1 MKFCTNLHIFYERNY
16 LFAKIKYDQYRLEN
30 IMKEI
35 IIIVLAS
42 LILVA
47 VIVGIILLVINSKK
61 KPEPVE
67 APQLD
72 LKEIGAL
79 SQQLTSLTNELKTN
93 IKLSV
98 SEEMNK
104 VLEQGNKS
112 NETNNEKL
120 ERFQRNITESLAT
133 RFDALNKQID
143 DKLIEINKKVDEKL
157 QEGFKATGETMA
169 QVRERLQAIDDAQKN
184 IENLSKDVVSLRSVL
199 EGNQSRGQ
207 YGEYQLSMVLHNVFG
222 DTMGCYEEQYTMK
235 KVKDGDD
242 VRADAV
248 VFMPEPNKM
257 ICIDSKFPFQDYQRI
272 FDTDNAEEK
281 ERLTKEFGNAVKKH
295 ITVIK
300 DKYIVEGK
308 TAPEALM
315 FIPNDGV
322 FAFIH
327 HNLEDVVD
335 YARSKKVILTSPS
348 TLPAILVTINMVRIE
363 VERSKNA
370 EEINKHLH
378 KLAKDFEMFGREW
391 ESFSSSLEKTT
402 KRREELDHRVGRLT
416 NKFQSIST
424 NNGLDDEPIQIEETN
439 NED

>member
-1 MKFCTNLHIFYERNY
+1 METIIL
-16 LFAKIKYDQYRLEN
+16 
-30 IMKEI
+30 I
-35 IIIVLAS
+35 IISSLVL
-42 LILVA
+42 IA
-47 VIVGIILLVINSKK
+47 VIVAIVLIIKNSNKK
-61 KPEPVE
+61 VE
-67 APQLD
+67 MPQLD

-79 SQQLTSLTNELKTN
+79 QQQLNSLTEQMKTN
-93 IKLSV
+93 IELSMAK
-98 SEEMNK
+98 EMNK
-104 VLEQGNKS
+104 ILEQSGKS
-112 NETNNEKL
+112 SESNNEKL
-120 ERFQRNITESLAT
+120 ERFQKNITESLAN
-133 RFDALNKQID
+133 RFDALNKQIN
-143 DKLIEINKKVDEKL
+143 DKLFEINKKVDEKL
-157 QEGFKATGETMA
+157 AEGFKGTSETMA

-184 IENLSKDVVSLRSVL
+184 IEALSKDVVSLRGVL

-222 DTMGCYEEQYTMK
+222 DTTGCYQEQYTMR

-272 FDTDNAEEK
+272 FETDNQEEK

-322 FAFIH
+322 FAFAH
-327 HNLEDVVD
+327 QNLEDVIE

-370 EEINKHLH
+370 EEINKHLQR
-378 KLAKDFEMFGREW
+378 LAKDFEMFGREW
-391 ESFSSSLEKTT
+391 DKFSNALEQTGR
-402 KRREELDHRVGRLT
+402 RREELDHRVGRIT
-416 NKFQSIST
+416 NKFQAIST
-424 NNGLDDEPIQIEETN
+424 NNGLEDEPKQIGDNGEEL
-439 NED
+439 

>member
-1 MKFCTNLHIFYERNY
+1 M
-16 LFAKIKYDQYRLEN
+16 EN
-30 IMKEI
+30 VI
-35 IIIVLAS
+35 IIILISLVLIAIIVAIF
-42 LILVA
+42 LIVR
-47 VIVGIILLVINSKK
+47 NSNKK
-61 KPEPVE
+61 SET
-67 APQLD
+67 PQLD

-79 SQQLTSLTNELKTN
+79 QQQLNSLTEQLKTN

-104 VLEQGNKS
+104 ILEQSGKNS
-112 NETNNEKL
+112 EANNEKL
-120 ERFQRNITESLAT
+120 ERFQKNITESLAN

-157 QEGFKATGETMA
+157 AEGFKGTAETMA
-169 QVRERLQAIDDAQKN
+169 QVRERLQAIDTAQKN
-184 IENLSKDVVSLRSVL
+184 IEKLSTDVGSLRSVL

-222 DTMGCYEEQYTMK
+222 DTTGCYQEQYTMK

-272 FDTDNAEEK
+272 FETDNLEEK
-281 ERLTKEFGNAVKKH
+281 EKLTKEFGNAVKKH

-322 FAFIH
+322 FAFVH
-327 HNLEDVVD
+327 QNLEDVIE
-335 YARSKKVILTSPS
+335 YARTKKVILTSPS

-370 EEINKHLH
+370 DEINKHLQR
-378 KLAKDFEMFGREW
+378 LAKDFEMFGREW
-391 ESFSSSLEKTT
+391 DKFSNALEQTG
-402 KRREELDHRVGRLT
+402 KRREELDHRVGKIT
-416 NKFQSIST
+416 GKFQAIST
-424 NNGLDDEPIQIEETN
+424 NNSLGEEPKQIEGDSSE
-439 NED
+439 EL

>member
-1 MKFCTNLHIFYERNY
+1 M
-16 LFAKIKYDQYRLEN
+16 EN
-30 IMKEI
+30 VI
-35 IIIVLAS
+35 IIILISLVLIAIIVAIF
-42 LILVA
+42 LIVR
-47 VIVGIILLVINSKK
+47 NSNKK
-61 KPEPVE
+61 SET
-67 APQLD
+67 PQLD

-79 SQQLTSLTNELKTN
+79 QQQLNSLTEQLKTN

-104 VLEQGNKS
+104 ILEQSGKNS
-112 NETNNEKL
+112 EANNEKL
-120 ERFQRNITESLAT
+120 ERFQKNITESLAN

-157 QEGFKATGETMA
+157 AEGFKGTAETMA
-169 QVRERLQAIDDAQKN
+169 QVRERLQAIDTAQKN
-184 IENLSKDVVSLRSVL
+184 IEKLSTDVVSLRSVL

-222 DTMGCYEEQYTMK
+222 DTTGCYQEQYTMK

-272 FDTDNAEEK
+272 FETDNLEEK
-281 ERLTKEFGNAVKKH
+281 EKLTKEFGNAVKKH

-322 FAFIH
+322 FAFVH
-327 HNLEDVVD
+327 QNLEDVIE
-335 YARSKKVILTSPS
+335 YARTKKVILTSPS

-370 EEINKHLH
+370 DEINKHLQR
-378 KLAKDFEMFGREW
+378 LAKDFEMFGREW
-391 ESFSSSLEKTT
+391 DKFSNALEQTG
-402 KRREELDHRVGRLT
+402 KRREELDHRVGKIT
-416 NKFQSIST
+416 GKFQAIST
-424 NNGLDDEPIQIEETN
+424 NNSLGEEPKQIEGDSSE
-439 NED
+439 EL

>member
-1 MKFCTNLHIFYERNY
+1 MEI
-16 LFAKIKYDQYRLEN
+16 AA
-30 IMKEI
+30 I
-35 IIIVLAS
+35 IISSLALLAIIVAIVL
-42 LILVA
+42 
-47 VIVGIILLVINSKK
+47 IVRKPANVQNSQ
-61 KPEPVE
+61 V
-67 APQLD
+67 D
-72 LKEIGAL
+72 LKEIGML
-79 SQQLTSLTNELKTN
+79 QQQLNSLTDQLKTN

-98 SEEMNK
+98 SEEITK
-104 VLEQGNKS
+104 VMEQSQKS
-112 NETNNEKL
+112 NELNNEKL
-120 ERFQRNITESLAT
+120 ERFQAGITESLNK

-157 QEGFKATGETMA
+157 AEGFKSTGETMA
-169 QVRERLQAIDDAQKN
+169 QVRERLQAIDAAQKN
-184 IENLSKDVVSLRSVL
+184 IEKLSSDVVSLKSVL

-207 YGEYQLSMVLHNVFG
+207 YGEYQLSMVLHSVFG
-222 DTMGCYEEQYTMK
+222 DTTGCYQEQFTMK

-272 FDTDNAEEK
+272 FETDIQEEK
-281 ERLTKEFGNAVKKH
+281 DRLTKEFGNAVKKH

-327 HNLEDVVD
+327 HNLEEVVE

-370 EEINKHLH
+370 EEINRHLQR
-378 KLAKDFEMFGREW
+378 LAKDFEMFGREW
-391 ESFSSSLEKTT
+391 DKFSNALEQTG
-402 KRREELDHRVGRLT
+402 KRREELDHRVGRIT
-416 NKFQSIST
+416 NKFQAINTS
-424 NNGLDDEPIQIEETN
+424 NNLSDDLKQIEGDNSEQL
-439 NED
+439 

>member
-1 MKFCTNLHIFYERNY
+1 MEYVV
-16 LFAKIKYDQYRLEN
+16 
-30 IMKEI
+30 I
-35 IIIVLAS
+35 IIISS

-47 VIVGIILLVINSKK
+47 VIIAIILIIIKSNKK
-61 KPEPVE
+61 VE
-67 APQLD
+67 APQID
-72 LKEIGAL
+72 LKELGAL
-79 SQQLTSLTNELKTN
+79 QQQLNTLTDQMRMN
-93 IKLSV
+93 IKLTV

-104 VLEQGNKS
+104 ILEQSGKNS
-112 NETNNEKL
+112 EANNEKL
-120 ERFQRNITESLAT
+120 ERFQKNITESLAN
-133 RFDALNKQID
+133 RFDALNKQIN

-157 QEGFKATGETMA
+157 AEGFKGTAETMA
-169 QVRERLQAIDDAQKN
+169 QVRERLQAIDVAQKN
-184 IENLSKDVVSLRSVL
+184 IEKLSGDVVSLRTVL

-222 DTMGCYEEQYTMK
+222 DTTGCYQEQYTMK

-272 FDTDNAEEK
+272 FETDNQEEK

-322 FAFIH
+322 FAFVH
-327 HNLEDVVD
+327 HNLNEVVE

-370 EEINKHLH
+370 EEINKHLQR
-378 KLAKDFEMFGREW
+378 LAKDFEMFGREW
-391 ESFSSSLEKTT
+391 DSFSTALERTT
-402 KRREELDHRVGRLT
+402 KQRENLDHRVGKIT
-416 NKFQSIST
+416 GKFQAINT
-424 NNGLDDEPIQIEETN
+424 NNNLDDEPTQLLGDISEEL
-439 NED
+439 

>member
-1 MKFCTNLHIFYERNY
+1 MLDVV
-16 LFAKIKYDQYRLEN
+16 LV
-30 IMKEI
+30 I
-35 IIIVLAS
+35 ISS
-42 LILVA
+42 LVLVA
-47 VIVGIILLVINSKK
+47 VIVAIVLLIRKSNNK
-61 KPEPVE
+61 VE
-67 APQLD
+67 MPQLD

-79 SQQLTSLTNELKTN
+79 QQQLNNLTEQMKMN

-104 VLEQGNKS
+104 LLEQSGKS
-112 NETNNEKL
+112 SETNNEKL
-120 ERFQRNITESLAT
+120 ERFQKNITESLNN
-133 RFDALNKQID
+133 RFDALNKQIS
-143 DKLIEINKKVDEKL
+143 DKLFEINKKVDEKL
-157 QEGFKATGETMA
+157 AEGFKGTSETMA

-184 IENLSKDVVSLRSVL
+184 IEALSKDVVSLRGVL

-222 DTMGCYEEQYTMK
+222 DTTGCYQEQYTMK

-272 FDTDNAEEK
+272 FDTDDPEEK

-322 FAFIH
+322 FAFVH
-327 HNLEDVVD
+327 HNLEDVVE

-370 EEINKHLH
+370 DEINKHLQR
-378 KLAKDFEMFGREW
+378 LAKDFEMFGREW
-391 ESFSSSLEKTT
+391 DKFSNALEQTG
-402 KRREELDHRVGRLT
+402 KRREELDHRVGRIT
-416 NKFQSIST
+416 GKFQAINT
-424 NNGLDDEPIQIEETN
+424 NNGLENEPQQIVGDSSEEL
-439 NED
+439 

>member
-1 MKFCTNLHIFYERNY
+1 MEYVAIVISSLALI
-16 LFAKIKYDQYRLEN
+16 A
-30 IMKEI
+30 I
-35 IIIVLAS
+35 IIAIVL
-42 LILVA
+42 
-47 VIVGIILLVINSKK
+47 IVRNSNKK
-61 KPEPVE
+61 VE

-79 SQQLTSLTNELKTN
+79 QQQLNSLNEQLKTN
-93 IKLSV
+93 IELAV
-98 SEEMNK
+98 SKEINK
-104 VLEQGNKS
+104 VLEQTGKS
-112 NETNNEKL
+112 NELNNEKL
-120 ERFQRNITESLAT
+120 ERFQKNITESLNT

-157 QEGFKATGETMA
+157 AEGFKNTGETMA
-169 QVRERLQAIDDAQKN
+169 QVRERLQAIDAAQKN
-184 IENLSKDVVSLRSVL
+184 IEELSKDVVSLRSVL

-222 DTMGCYEEQYTMK
+222 DTTGCYQEQYTMK

-272 FDTDNAEEK
+272 FETDVPEEK
-281 ERLTKEFGNAVKKH
+281 ERLTREFGNAVKKH

-327 HNLEDVVD
+327 QNLEDVIE
-335 YARSKKVILTSPS
+335 YARTKKVILTSPS

-370 EEINKHLH
+370 DEINKHLQR
-378 KLAKDFEMFGREW
+378 LAKDFEMFGREW
-391 ESFSSSLEKTT
+391 DKFSNALEQTG
-402 KRREELDHRVGRLT
+402 KRREELDHRVGRIT
-416 NKFQSIST
+416 NKFQAINT
-424 NNGLDDEPIQIEETN
+424 NNNLEDELKQLGDNSEEL
-439 NED
+439 

>member
-1 MKFCTNLHIFYERNY
+1 MEY
-16 LFAKIKYDQYRLEN
+16 A
-30 IMKEI
+30 
-35 IIIVLAS
+35 IIIVSSLA
-42 LILVA
+42 LIA
-47 VIVGIILLVINSKK
+47 IVIAIVLIIKNSNKK
-61 KPEPVE
+61 AE

-79 SQQLTSLTNELKTN
+79 QQQLNSLTDQLKTN

-104 VLEQGNKS
+104 ILEQSGKNS
-112 NETNNEKL
+112 ESNNEKL
-120 ERFQRNITESLAT
+120 ERFQKNITESLAN
-133 RFDALNKQID
+133 RFDALNKQIN
-143 DKLIEINKKVDEKL
+143 DKLLEINKKVDEKL
-157 QEGFKATGETMA
+157 AEGFKGTSETMA
-169 QVRERLQAIDDAQKN
+169 QVRERLQAIDNAQKN
-184 IENLSKDVVSLRSVL
+184 IEALSKDVVSLRGVL

-222 DTMGCYEEQYTMK
+222 DTNGCYQEQFTMK

-272 FDTDNAEEK
+272 FDTDNQEEK

-322 FAFIH
+322 FAFVH
-327 HNLEDVVD
+327 HNLDDVVE

-370 EEINKHLH
+370 DEINKHLQR
-378 KLAKDFEMFGREW
+378 LAKDFEMFGREW
-391 ESFSSSLEKTT
+391 DKFSNALEQTG
-402 KRREELDHRVGRLT
+402 KRREELDHRVGRIT
-416 NKFQSIST
+416 GKFQAIST
-424 NNGLDDEPIQIEETN
+424 NNGLEDEPKQIGDSGEEL
-439 NED
+439 

>member
-1 MKFCTNLHIFYERNY
+1 M
-16 LFAKIKYDQYRLEN
+16 
-30 IMKEI
+30 EI
-35 IIIVLAS
+35 ITLIVACLA
-42 LILVA
+42 LVA
-47 VIVGIILLVINSKK
+47 VIIAIVLIVRNSNKK
-61 KPEPVE
+61 IE

-79 SQQLTSLTNELKTN
+79 QQQLNSLTDQLKTN

-104 VLEQGNKS
+104 ILEQSGKNS
-112 NETNNEKL
+112 EANNEKL
-120 ERFQRNITESLAT
+120 ERFQKNITDSLAN
-133 RFDALNKQID
+133 RFDALNKQIN
-143 DKLIEINKKVDEKL
+143 DKLLEINKKVDEKL
-157 QEGFKATGETMA
+157 AEGFKGTAETMA
-169 QVRERLQAIDDAQKN
+169 QVRERLQAIDTAQKN
-184 IENLSKDVVSLRSVL
+184 IEKLSTDVVSLRSVL

-222 DTMGCYEEQYTMK
+222 DTTGCYQEQYTMK

-272 FDTDNAEEK
+272 FETDNSEEK

-322 FAFIH
+322 FAFVH
-327 HNLEDVVD
+327 QNLEEVIE

-370 EEINKHLH
+370 DEINKHLQR
-378 KLAKDFEMFGREW
+378 LAKDFEMFGREW
-391 ESFSSSLEKTT
+391 DKFSNALEQTG
-402 KRREELDHRVGRLT
+402 KRREELDHRVGRIT
-416 NKFQSIST
+416 GKFQAINT
-424 NNGLDDEPIQIEETN
+424 NNNLGEEPKQIEGDSSE
-439 NED
+439 EL

>member
-1 MKFCTNLHIFYERNY
+1 M
-16 LFAKIKYDQYRLEN
+16 
-30 IMKEI
+30 EI
-35 IIIVLAS
+35 IAIIISSLA
-42 LILVA
+42 LIA
-47 VIVGIILLVINSKK
+47 IIIAIILIVKK
-61 KPEPVE
+61 SNQKVE
-67 APQLD
+67 LPQID
-72 LKEIGAL
+72 LKEIGML
-79 SQQLTSLTNELKTN
+79 QQQLNSLTEQLKVN

-104 VLEQGNKS
+104 VLEQNGKS
-112 NETNNEKL
+112 SEVNNEKL
-120 ERFQRNITESLAT
+120 ERFQKNITESLAN

-143 DKLIEINKKVDEKL
+143 TKLIEINKKVDEKL
-157 QEGFKATGETMA
+157 AEGFKTTGETMA
-169 QVRERLQAIDDAQKN
+169 QVRERLQAIDAAQKN
-184 IENLSKDVVSLRSVL
+184 IEELSKDVVSLRGVL

-222 DTMGCYEEQYTMK
+222 DTTGCYQEQYTMK

-257 ICIDSKFPFQDYQRI
+257 ICVDSKFPFQDYQRI
-272 FDTDNAEEK
+272 FETDNPEEK

-327 HNLEDVVD
+327 QNLEDVVE

-370 EEINKHLH
+370 EEINRHLQR
-378 KLAKDFEMFGREW
+378 LAKDFEMFGREW
-391 ESFSSSLEKTT
+391 DKFSNALEQTGR
-402 KRREELDHRVGRLT
+402 RREELDHRVGRIT
-416 NKFQSIST
+416 NKFQAIST
-424 NNGLDDEPIQIEETN
+424 NNDLGEDIKRIEEDSG
-439 NED
+439 E

>member
-1 MKFCTNLHIFYERNY
+1 METIIL
-16 LFAKIKYDQYRLEN
+16 
-30 IMKEI
+30 I
-35 IIIVLAS
+35 IISSLVL
-42 LILVA
+42 IA
-47 VIVGIILLVINSKK
+47 VIVAIVLIIKNSNKK
-61 KPEPVE
+61 VE
-67 APQLD
+67 MPQLD

-79 SQQLTSLTNELKTN
+79 QQQLNSLTEQMKTN
-93 IKLSV
+93 IELSMAK
-98 SEEMNK
+98 EMNK
-104 VLEQGNKS
+104 ILEQSGKS
-112 NETNNEKL
+112 SESNNEKL
-120 ERFQRNITESLAT
+120 ERFQKNITESLAN
-133 RFDALNKQID
+133 RFDALNKQIN
-143 DKLIEINKKVDEKL
+143 DKLFEINKKVDEKL
-157 QEGFKATGETMA
+157 AEGFKGTSETMA

-184 IENLSKDVVSLRSVL
+184 IEALSKDVVSLRGVL

-222 DTMGCYEEQYTMK
+222 DTTGCYQEQYTMK

-272 FDTDNAEEK
+272 FETDNPEEK

-322 FAFIH
+322 FAFVH
-327 HNLEDVVD
+327 QNLEDVIE

-370 EEINKHLH
+370 EEINKHLQR
-378 KLAKDFEMFGREW
+378 LAKDFEMFGREW
-391 ESFSSSLEKTT
+391 DKFSNALEQTGR
-402 KRREELDHRVGRLT
+402 RREELDHRVGKLT
-416 NKFQSIST
+416 NKFQAIST
-424 NNGLDDEPIQIEETN
+424 NNGLEDEPKQIGDSGEEL
-439 NED
+439 

>member
-1 MKFCTNLHIFYERNY
+1 MEIVAIVISSLALI
-16 LFAKIKYDQYRLEN
+16 A
-30 IMKEI
+30 I
-35 IIIVLAS
+35 IIAIVL
-42 LILVA
+42 
-47 VIVGIILLVINSKK
+47 IVKNANKK
-61 KPEPVE
+61 VE

-79 SQQLTSLTNELKTN
+79 QQQLNSLTEQLKVN

-98 SEEMNK
+98 SEEINK
-104 VLEQGNKS
+104 VLEQTGKS
-112 NETNNEKL
+112 NELNNEKL
-120 ERFQRNITESLAT
+120 ERFQKNITESLNN
-133 RFDALNKQID
+133 RFDALNKQFD
-143 DKLIEINKKVDEKL
+143 YKLIEINKKVDEKL
-157 QEGFKATGETMA
+157 AEGFKTTGETMA
-169 QVRERLQAIDDAQKN
+169 QVRERLQAIDAAQKN
-184 IENLSKDVVSLRSVL
+184 IEELSKDVVSLRSVL
-199 EGNQSRGQ
+199 EGNQTRGQ

-222 DTMGCYEEQYTMK
+222 DTTGCYQEQYTMK

-272 FDTDNAEEK
+272 FETDDAEEK
-281 ERLTKEFGNAVKKH
+281 EKLTKEFGNAVKKH

-327 HNLEDVVD
+327 HNLEEVVD

-378 KLAKDFEMFGREW
+378 RLAKDFEMFGREW
-391 ESFSSSLEKTT
+391 ESFSSALDKTT

-416 NKFQSIST
+416 NKFQSINT
-424 NNGLDDEPIQIEETN
+424 NNNLDDQEVKQIEGE
-439 NED
+439 ESEEL

>member
-1 MKFCTNLHIFYERNY
+1 MEYVAIVISSLALI
-16 LFAKIKYDQYRLEN
+16 A
-30 IMKEI
+30 I
-35 IIIVLAS
+35 IIAIVL
-42 LILVA
+42 
-47 VIVGIILLVINSKK
+47 IVKNSKK
-61 KPEPVE
+61 ESV
-67 APQLD
+67 APQMD

-79 SQQLTSLTNELKTN
+79 QQQLNSLTDQLKVNIELA
-93 IKLSV
+93 V
-98 SEEMNK
+98 SKEINK
-104 VLEQGNKS
+104 VMEQTAKNS
-112 NETNNEKL
+112 ELNNEKL
-120 ERFQRNITESLAT
+120 ERFQNGITESLNK

-157 QEGFKATGETMA
+157 AEGFKTTGETMA
-169 QVRERLQAIDDAQKN
+169 QVRERLQAIDAAQKN
-184 IENLSKDVVSLRSVL
+184 IEELSKDVVSLRGVL

-222 DTMGCYEEQYTMK
+222 DTTGCYQEQYTMK

-272 FDTDNAEEK
+272 FETDIPEEK

-295 ITVIK
+295 ITTIK

-327 HNLEDVVD
+327 QNLEEVVD

-370 EEINKHLH
+370 EEINKHLQR
-378 KLAKDFEMFGREW
+378 LAKDFEMFGREW
-391 ESFSSSLEKTT
+391 ESFSSALDRTT
-402 KRREELDHRVGRLT
+402 RQRESLDHRVGKIAT
-416 NKFQSIST
+416 KFQAIST
-424 NNGLDDEPIQIEETN
+424 NGELEEKKDDEG
-439 NED
+439 EDGGKL

>member
-1 MKFCTNLHIFYERNY
+1 METIIL
-16 LFAKIKYDQYRLEN
+16 
-30 IMKEI
+30 I
-35 IIIVLAS
+35 IISSLVL
-42 LILVA
+42 IA
-47 VIVGIILLVINSKK
+47 VIVAIVLIIKNSNKK
-61 KPEPVE
+61 VE
-67 APQLD
+67 MPQLD

-79 SQQLTSLTNELKTN
+79 QQQLNSLTEQMKTN
-93 IKLSV
+93 IELSMAK
-98 SEEMNK
+98 EMNK
-104 VLEQGNKS
+104 ILEQSGKS
-112 NETNNEKL
+112 SEANNEKL
-120 ERFQRNITESLAT
+120 ERFQKNITESLAN
-133 RFDALNKQID
+133 RFDALNKQIN
-143 DKLIEINKKVDEKL
+143 DKLFEINKKVDEKL
-157 QEGFKATGETMA
+157 AEGFKGTSETMA

-184 IENLSKDVVSLRSVL
+184 IEALSKDVVSLRGVL

-222 DTMGCYEEQYTMK
+222 DTTGCYQEQYTMR

-272 FDTDNAEEK
+272 FETDNQEEK

-322 FAFIH
+322 FAFVH
-327 HNLEDVVD
+327 QNLEDVIE

-370 EEINKHLH
+370 EEINKHLQR
-378 KLAKDFEMFGREW
+378 LAKDFEMFGREW
-391 ESFSSSLEKTT
+391 DKFSNALEQTGR
-402 KRREELDHRVGRLT
+402 RREELDHRVGRIT
-416 NKFQSIST
+416 NKFQAIST
-424 NNGLDDEPIQIEETN
+424 NNGLEDEPKQIGDNGEEL
-439 NED
+439 

>member
-1 MKFCTNLHIFYERNY
+1 ME
-16 LFAKIKYDQYRLEN
+16 Q
-30 IMKEI
+30 I

-47 VIVGIILLVINSKK
+47 VIVGVILLVISSKK
-61 KPEPVE
+61 KNEPQQM
-67 APQLD
+67 PQLD

-79 SQQLTSLTNELKTN
+79 SQQLSSLTEQLKTN

-157 QEGFKATGETMA
+157 QEGFKTTGETMA

-272 FDTDNAEEK
+272 FDTDNQEEK

-322 FAFIH
+322 FAFVH
-327 HNLEDVVD
+327 HNLEDVVE

-378 KLAKDFEMFGREW
+378 RLAKDFEMFGREW
-391 ESFSSSLEKTT
+391 ESFSNALERTSKQ
-402 KRREELDHRVGRLT
+402 RETLDHRVGKLT

-424 NNGLDDEPIQIEETN
+424 NNGLEDEPTLIEESN
-439 NED
+439 DL

>member
-1 MKFCTNLHIFYERNY
+1 MEI
-16 LFAKIKYDQYRLEN
+16 AA
-30 IMKEI
+30 I
-35 IIIVLAS
+35 IISSLALIAIIVAIVL
-42 LILVA
+42 
-47 VIVGIILLVINSKK
+47 IIK
-61 KPEPVE
+61 KPNN
-67 APQLD
+67 APALQVD
-72 LKEIGAL
+72 LKEIGML
-79 SQQLTSLTNELKTN
+79 QQQLNSLTDQLKTN

-98 SEEMNK
+98 SEEITK
-104 VLEQGNKS
+104 VMEQTQKS
-112 NETNNEKL
+112 NELNNEKL
-120 ERFQRNITESLAT
+120 ERFQAGITESLNK

-157 QEGFKATGETMA
+157 AEGFKSTGETMA
-169 QVRERLQAIDDAQKN
+169 QVRERLQAIDAAQKN
-184 IENLSKDVVSLRSVL
+184 IEKLSSDVVSLKSVL

-207 YGEYQLSMVLHNVFG
+207 YGEYQLSMVLHSVFG
-222 DTMGCYEEQYTMK
+222 DTTGCYQEQFTMK

-257 ICIDSKFPFQDYQRI
+257 ICIDSKVPFQDYQRI
-272 FDTDNAEEK
+272 FETDIQEEK
-281 ERLTKEFGNAVKKH
+281 DRLTKEFGNAVKKH

-327 HNLEDVVD
+327 HNLEDVVE

-370 EEINKHLH
+370 EEINRHLQR
-378 KLAKDFEMFGREW
+378 LAKDFEMFGREW
-391 ESFSSSLEKTT
+391 DKFSNALEQTG
-402 KRREELDHRVGRLT
+402 KRREELDHRVGRIT
-416 NKFQSIST
+416 NKFQAINTS
-424 NNGLDDEPIQIEETN
+424 NNLSDDLKQIEGDNSEQL
-439 NED
+439 

>member
-1 MKFCTNLHIFYERNY
+1 MEYVAIVISSLALI
-16 LFAKIKYDQYRLEN
+16 A
-30 IMKEI
+30 I
-35 IIIVLAS
+35 IIAIVL
-42 LILVA
+42 I
-47 VIVGIILLVINSKK
+47 IVNSKK
-61 KPEPVE
+61 KVE

-79 SQQLTSLTNELKTN
+79 QQQLNSLNEQLKVN
-93 IKLSV
+93 IELAV
-98 SEEMNK
+98 SKEINK
-104 VLEQGNKS
+104 VLEQTGKS
-112 NETNNEKL
+112 NELNNEKL
-120 ERFQRNITESLAT
+120 ERFQKNITESLNT

-157 QEGFKATGETMA
+157 AEGFKNTGETMA
-169 QVRERLQAIDDAQKN
+169 QVRERLQAIDAAQKN
-184 IENLSKDVVSLRSVL
+184 IEELSKDVVSLRSVL

-222 DTMGCYEEQYTMK
+222 DTTGCYQEQYTMK

-272 FDTDNAEEK
+272 FETEVPEEK
-281 ERLTKEFGNAVKKH
+281 ERLTREFGNAVKKH

-327 HNLEDVVD
+327 QNLEDVIE

-370 EEINKHLH
+370 DEINKHLQR
-378 KLAKDFEMFGREW
+378 LAKDFEMFGREW
-391 ESFSSSLEKTT
+391 DKFSNALEQTG
-402 KRREELDHRVGRLT
+402 KRREELDHRVGRIT
-416 NKFQSIST
+416 NKFQAINT
-424 NNGLDDEPIQIEETN
+424 NNNLEDELKQLGDNSEEL
-439 NED
+439 

>member
-1 MKFCTNLHIFYERNY
+1 M
-16 LFAKIKYDQYRLEN
+16 
-30 IMKEI
+30 EI
-35 IIIVLAS
+35 IIIVLSS
-42 LILVA
+42 LILIAIIVA
-47 VIVGIILLVINSKK
+47 IVLIVLNAKK
-61 KPEPVE
+61 KEQPQ
-67 APQLD
+67 QLD

-79 SQQLTSLTNELKTN
+79 QQQISTLTDQMKIS

-104 VLEQGNKS
+104 VLEQSNKNS
-112 NETNNEKL
+112 EGNNEKL
-120 ERFQRNITESLAT
+120 ERFQRNITESLAN
-133 RFDALNKQID
+133 RFDALNKQIN

-157 QEGFKATGETMA
+157 AEGFKTTGETMA

-184 IENLSKDVVSLRSVL
+184 IEALSKDVVSLRGVL

-222 DTMGCYEEQYTMK
+222 DTTGCYQEQYTMK

-272 FDTDNAEEK
+272 FETDDPEEK

-295 ITVIK
+295 ITAIK

-327 HNLEDVVD
+327 HDLEEVVE

-370 EEINKHLH
+370 EEINKHLQR
-378 KLAKDFEMFGREW
+378 LAKDFEMFGREW
-391 ESFSSSLEKTT
+391 DRFSNALEQTG
-402 KRREELDHRVGRLT
+402 KRREELDHRVGRIT
-416 NKFQSIST
+416 NKFQAINT
-424 NNGLDDEPIQIEETN
+424 NSGLEEEPKQIDEGEN
-439 NED
+439 N

>member
-1 MKFCTNLHIFYERNY
+1 MLDVV
-16 LFAKIKYDQYRLEN
+16 LV
-30 IMKEI
+30 I
-35 IIIVLAS
+35 ISS
-42 LILVA
+42 LVLVA
-47 VIVGIILLVINSKK
+47 VIVAIVLLIRKSNN
-61 KPEPVE
+61 EVE
-67 APQLD
+67 MPQLD
-72 LKEIGAL
+72 LKDIGAL
-79 SQQLTSLTNELKTN
+79 QQQLNNLTEQMKMN

-104 VLEQGNKS
+104 LLEQSGKS
-112 NETNNEKL
+112 SETNNEKL
-120 ERFQRNITESLAT
+120 ERFQKNITESLNN
-133 RFDALNKQID
+133 RFDALNKQIS
-143 DKLIEINKKVDEKL
+143 DKLFEINKKVDEKL
-157 QEGFKATGETMA
+157 AEGFKGTSETMA

-184 IENLSKDVVSLRSVL
+184 IEALSKDVVSLRGVL

-222 DTMGCYEEQYTMK
+222 DTTGCYQEQYTMK

-272 FDTDNAEEK
+272 FDTDDPEEK

-322 FAFIH
+322 FAFVH
-327 HNLEDVVD
+327 HNLEDVVE

-370 EEINKHLH
+370 DEINKHLQR
-378 KLAKDFEMFGREW
+378 LAKDFEMFGREW
-391 ESFSSSLEKTT
+391 DKFSNALEQTG
-402 KRREELDHRVGRLT
+402 KRREELDHRVGRIT
-416 NKFQSIST
+416 GKFQAINT
-424 NNGLDDEPIQIEETN
+424 NNGLENEPQQIVGDSSEEL
-439 NED
+439 

>member
-1 MKFCTNLHIFYERNY
+1 MWFNKSGGLKTMEI
-16 LFAKIKYDQYRLEN
+16 AA
-30 IMKEI
+30 I
-35 IIIVLAS
+35 IISSLALIAIIVA
-42 LILVA
+42 
-47 VIVGIILLVINSKK
+47 IILIIKNSNKK
-61 KPEPVE
+61 GE
-67 APQLD
+67 APQVD
-72 LKEIGAL
+72 LKEIGML
-79 SQQLTSLTNELKTN
+79 QQQLNSLTEQLKTN

-98 SEEMNK
+98 SEEINK
-104 VLEQGNKS
+104 VLEQTTKS
-112 NETNNEKL
+112 NELNNEKL
-120 ERFQRNITESLAT
+120 ERFQNGITESLNK

-157 QEGFKATGETMA
+157 AEGFKTTGETMA
-169 QVRERLQAIDDAQKN
+169 QVRERLQAIDAAQKN
-184 IENLSKDVVSLRSVL
+184 IEELSKDVVSLRGVL
-199 EGNQSRGQ
+199 EGNQTRGQ

-222 DTMGCYEEQYTMK
+222 DTTGCYQEQYTMK

-272 FDTDNAEEK
+272 FETDVQEEK

-327 HNLEDVVD
+327 QNLDDVIE

-370 EEINKHLH
+370 EEINRHLQR
-378 KLAKDFEMFGREW
+378 LAKDFEMFGREW
-391 ESFSSSLEKTT
+391 DKFSNALEQTG
-402 KRREELDHRVGRLT
+402 KRREELDHRVGRIT
-416 NKFQSIST
+416 TKFQAINT
-424 NNGLDDEPIQIEETN
+424 NNGLEEEVKQLEGDN
-439 NED
+439 RE